1 MAADAIDSGR
11 AAAVLDKLIHFSA
24 AAEAGV

>member
-11 AAAVLDKLIHFSA
+11 AAKVLAALI
-24 AAEAGV
+24 EASREVTV